1 MSLFKRVQ
9 NILEEDR
16 KAYFS
21 SKQTDL
27 YEKIIQ
33 KKFRQE
39 VSKRGGNILTKIAK
53 TPFGRYIKKKYG
65 KLRDKIYLKGIY
77 KKEKRDKL
85 GKQIRDI
92 ESDPQSKEIRKQI
105 EKETGQS
112 TREYTQKSGV
122 TKGNENKKNDFIDD
136 FIKADDPFD
145 VKNTTKKTY
154 TPKKETI
161 IRPNIKNKKYRNK
174 DGSFNQ
180 ELYDKDKASY
190 KSFIE
195 TPKKVDPKIENP
207 KKVDP
212 QIETPKKVDP
222 PKTNPFKDFLKKI
235 EPGKLTRTAIKTAGG
250 VGAVGIVANKVLD
263 NSKTEAELENI
274 KKQNKKLITTSNGN
288 NKMIPNDPNNKD
300 ATTTTK
306 KLYPVKLKF
315 GLGSD
320 R

>member
-1 MSLFKRVQ
+1 M
-9 NILEEDR
+9 
-16 KAYFS
+16 
-21 SKQTDL
+21 
-27 YEKIIQ
+27 
-33 KKFRQE
+33 
-39 VSKRGGNILTKIAK
+39 
-53 TPFGRYIKKKYG
+53 
-65 KLRDKIYLKGIY
+65 
-77 KKEKRDKL
+77 
-85 GKQIRDI
+85 
-92 ESDPQSKEIRKQI
+92 
-105 EKETGQS
+105 
-112 TREYTQKSGV
+112 
-122 TKGNENKKNDFIDD
+122 
-136 FIKADDPFD
+136 
-145 VKNTTKKTY
+145 
-154 TPKKETI
+154 
-161 IRPNIKNKKYRNK
+161 
-174 DGSFNQ
+174 
-180 ELYDKDKASY
+180 YDKDKASY